1 MTIGRESAR
10 GVLVAL
16 IAVSVLLAGCFG
28 GRRGRAPGEV
38 PPVTPADSAARDS
51 ALPLLT
57 LADSIRADSVRAA
70 AVEAARLDSV
80 SADSTVRDSLV
91 RDTTDTITRAADS
104 AKTVTVPVKPKPAP
118 KECLLDFNENPP
130 ESRLYRN
137 RLNDSTYTTFVGGG
151 FFARCQG
158 DPQTIRADSAEQYE
172 SIEMLVLIGNVVF
185 EEPGKMRVTAPN
197 ATYFAGEERLV
208 ATGGVVATD
217 LPTGS
222 TFSGPMIE
230 YFREG
235 ARRPFSRLYAPQRP
249 TMRLVEKDSTGA
261 ELPPISIT
269 ANQFEQSGDSTL
281 VGWGDVVVDREQI
294 TGRSDSASF
303 DKLTETARLIRNAF
317 ITSRDTTQPF
327 RLVGDS
333 IDMFSKDRKLERVV
347 AMHRASATSNDVTMR
362 AERVEMR
369 LDPDSQVVDRA
380 WAYGP
385 GRAYAQTS
393 TQSLEADSIEI
404 LMPAQLVQ
412 ALHAVGAALAFGTP
426 DTLRIRNAEQDVL
439 SGDTIVALFDTVT
452 TPPDTAPKS
461 SITRVI
467 ATVTASARYQIPST
481 RGAWCPPGI
490 NYSRG
495 HRIIADFDSGS
506 VRTVEVDS
514 QASGVFLEPAADS
527 MGDTTSMRCATP
539 SDSTRRDS
547 VTRDTLTPDSLRP
560 PVTPPP
566 VTPPPGTVPPAPA
579 TLRTLRSL
587 TLRGA
592 APSTPF
598 DVPRRRGDPWWRVPP
613 DRRFA
618 S

>member
-1 MTIGRESAR
+1 MMRRLSAR

-28 GRRGRAPGEV
+28 GRRGRAPSAGEAQ
-38 PPVTPADSAARDS
+38 PLPADSAVDRDS
-51 ALPLLT
+51 ARPPVT
-57 LADSIRADSVRAA
+57 RADSLRVDSAQAA
-70 AVEAARLDSV
+70 ARRDSIT
-80 SADSTVRDSLV
+80 ADSSRRDSLV

-104 AKTVTVPVKPKPAP
+104 AKKVTVPVKRKPAP
-118 KECLLDFNENPP
+118 KECVLDFNESPP
-130 ESRLYRN
+130 ESRLISN
-137 RLNDSTYTTFVGGG
+137 LLNDGSRTTFIGGG
-151 FFARCQG
+151 MVARCQG

-222 TFSGPMIE
+222 TITGPTIE
-230 YFREG
+230 YFRAG
-235 ARRPFSRLYAPQRP
+235 SRRPFSRLYAPQRP
-249 TMRLVEKDSTGA
+249 TMRLVEKDSSGT
-261 ELPPISIT
+261 EQSPISIT

-281 VGWGDVVVDREQI
+281 VGWGDVVIDREQI

-303 DKLTETARLIRNAF
+303 DNITEKARLIRNAF
-317 ITSRDTTQPF
+317 ILSRDTTRPF

-347 AMHRASATSNDVTMR
+347 ALHRAQATSNDVTMR

-369 LDPDSQVVDRA
+369 LDSQVVDRA

-385 GRAYAQTS
+385 GRAYAETS

-412 ALHAVGAALAFGTP
+412 ALHAIGRALAFGTP
-426 DTLRIRNAEQDVL
+426 DSLRIRNAEQDVL

-452 TPPDTAPKS
+452 TAPDTAPKS

-467 ATVTASARYQIPST
+467 ATRTASARYRIPSS
-481 RGAWCPPGI
+481 RGAYCPPGI
-490 NYSRG
+490 NYVRG
-495 HRIIADFDSGS
+495 KRIVVDFESGS
-506 VRTVEVDS
+506 VRTVAVDS
-514 QASGVFLEPAADS
+514 QASGVFLEPSADS
-527 MGDTTSMRCATP
+527 MGDTTSMRCASP
-539 SDSTRRDS
+539 SDSTKRDTITPGS
-547 VTRDTLTPDSLRP
+547 VTP
-560 PVTPPP
+560 PVTP
-566 VTPPPGTVPPAPA
+566 PPPGTVPPGAVPPPW
-579 TLRTLRSL
+579 
-587 TLRGA
+587 A
-592 APSTPF
+592 APRDSRLLSLRRVSTALPF
-598 DVPRRRGDPWWRVPP
+598 DVPRRRGDPWWRVPADP
-613 DRRFA
+613 QLA